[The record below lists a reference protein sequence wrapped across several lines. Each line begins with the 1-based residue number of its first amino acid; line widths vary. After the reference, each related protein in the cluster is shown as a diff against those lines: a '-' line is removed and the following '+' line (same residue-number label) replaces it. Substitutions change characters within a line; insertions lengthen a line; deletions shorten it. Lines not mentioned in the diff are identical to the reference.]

1 MPALSVAG
9 CFRGRNERL
18 RNPHDLGCGN
28 QLVIPVPK
36 GILIEGNIWRIR
48 TGLPGIERFRNSFT
62 VQRSMQG
69 STRGGLPFPHCKR
82 NEKVA
87 IKKISPFIMSIFTSF
102 KVRSRQRRN
111 RRGKDPEGLAL
122 PSARTGRGLLDVR
135 KARSRRGLR
144 FLVQGPG
151 RGLD

>member
-102 KVRSRQRRN
+102 KVRSRLSL
-111 RRGKDPEGLAL
+111 RG
-122 PSARTGRGLLDVR
+122 
-135 KARSRRGLR
+135 
-144 FLVQGPG
+144 QGPVG
-151 RGLD
+151 ACLTLGKQGTLVALWLLI